1 MRKEKTEQTYRSS
14 EETKQGAPDKEVQAP
29 SMSRGDRSSAS
40 HPSTISSNTKSSSSR
55 TLVSSSQAISGR
67 DTDTGSSNS
76 QSSSYGTQR
85 WLDQTPRRSRGTL
98 LAVPETFIA
107 WKTPMTIPI
116 QRRAM
121 ARGTRIAMA
130 ASKWFSWRRT
140 VRLDNTPVRTSTASE
155 RKG

>member
-85 WLDQTPRRSRGTL
+85 WLDQTPAEEPWNPVGCSRDFYRMENTNDDPNPTTSNG
-98 LAVPETFIA
+98 
-107 WKTPMTIPI
+107 K
-116 QRRAM
+116 
-121 ARGTRIAMA
+121 GNKNSNG
-130 ASKWFSWRRT
+130 SK
-140 VRLDNTPVRTSTASE
+140 
-155 RKG
+155 